1 MIIQKP
7 LKTSD
12 VVMVTT
18 AQAGNTLAN
27 VISPLVKS
35 DGMTV
40 TPLPGVS
47 LLYLSR
53 HQVRTPLL
61 YEPSLSII
69 AQGRKIGY
77 LGDREILYDPGQYLV
92 QTLPLPFECETYGSP
107 KAPLLG
113 ISVRLDPALLSEMVT
128 AMGDT
133 SGHVLAPLPMASVAM
148 TEGMQDA
155 VLRLTRTLHVEIEC
169 RTMGTARIRDVV
181 FEALKGEQGE
191 ALRALVLGHGNYSR
205 IVQVLS
211 KLHSHFADD
220 FSVEQLASQ
229 ANMSTSTFHQHFKQI
244 TRASPA
250 QYLKRLRLIKAQQ
263 LLLQDNH
270 NVNQAAAAVGY
281 RSVPQFSRDYKRY
294 FGESPLQHRRQEQS
308 LRA

>member
-1 MIIQKP
+1 M
-7 LKTSD
+7 TS
-12 VVMVTT
+12 T
-18 AQAGNTLAN
+18 AQAGNTLAA
-27 VISPLVKS
+27 VIAPLVKS
-35 DGMTV
+35 DGISSTS
-40 TPLPGVS
+40 LPGVS
-47 LLYLSR
+47 LLCLSR
-53 HQVRTPLL
+53 HQIRTPLI
-61 YEPSLSII
+61 YEPSLTII
-69 AQGRKIGY
+69 AQGRKMGY
-77 LGDREILYDPGQYLV
+77 LGDREIYYDPGHYLV

-107 KAPLLG
+107 EAPLLG

-133 SGHVLAPLPMASVAM
+133 GHHAQAPLPMASVAM

-155 VLRLTRTLHVEIEC
+155 VWRLARTLNVAVEC
-169 RTMGTARIRDVV
+169 SAMGNARIRDVV
-181 FEALKGEQGE
+181 FEALKGEQGP

-211 KLHSHFADD
+211 KLHTHFADD
-220 FSVEQLASQ
+220 FSVEQLAAQ
-229 ANMSTSTFHQHFKQI
+229 AHMSPSTFHQHFKQI
-244 TRASPA
+244 TRSSPA

-294 FGESPLQHRRQEQS
+294 FGEPPLQHRRQEQA

>member
-1 MIIQKP
+1 M
-7 LKTSD
+7 TS
-12 VVMVTT
+12 T
-18 AQAGNTLAN
+18 AQAGNTLAA
-27 VISPLVKS
+27 VIAPLVKS
-35 DGMTV
+35 DGINSTS
-40 TPLPGVS
+40 LPGVS
-47 LLYLSR
+47 LLCLSR
-53 HQVRTPLL
+53 HQIRTPLI
-61 YEPSLSII
+61 YEPSLTII
-69 AQGRKIGY
+69 AQGRKMGY
-77 LGDREILYDPGQYLV
+77 LGDREIYYDPGHYLV

-107 KAPLLG
+107 EAPLLG

-133 SGHVLAPLPMASVAM
+133 GHHAQAPLPMASVAM
-148 TEGMQDA
+148 TEGMQEA
-155 VLRLTRTLHVEIEC
+155 VLRLANALHADIE
-169 RTMGTARIRDVV
+169 RNTMGNARIRDVV
-181 FEALKGEQGE
+181 FEALKGEQGP

-211 KLHSHFADD
+211 KLHTHFADD
-220 FSVEQLASQ
+220 FSVEQLAAQ
-229 ANMSTSTFHQHFKQI
+229 AHMSPSTFHQHFKQI
-244 TRASPA
+244 TRSSPA

-294 FGESPLQHRRQEQS
+294 FGEPPLQHRRQEQA

>member
-1 MIIQKP
+1 MA
-7 LKTSD
+7 S
-12 VVMVTT
+12 T
-18 AQAGNTLAN
+18 AQAGNALAA
-27 VISPLVKS
+27 VIAPLVKS
-35 DGMTV
+35 DGINNTQ
-40 TPLPGVS
+40 LPGVS
-47 LLYLSR
+47 LLCLSR
-53 HQVRTPLL
+53 HQARTPLI
-61 YEPSLSII
+61 YEPSLTII
-69 AQGRKIGY
+69 AQGRKMGY
-77 LGDREILYDPGQYLV
+77 LGDREIYYDPGHYLV

-107 KAPLLG
+107 EAPLLG

-133 SGHVLAPLPMASVAM
+133 GHHAQAPLPMASVAM

-155 VLRLTRTLHVEIEC
+155 VWRLARTLNVAVEC
-169 RTMGTARIRDVV
+169 SAMGNARIRDVV
-181 FEALKGEQGE
+181 FEALKGEQGP

-211 KLHSHFADD
+211 KLHTHFADD
-220 FSVEQLASQ
+220 FSVEQLAAQ
-229 ANMSTSTFHQHFKQI
+229 AHMSPSTFHQHFKQI
-244 TRASPA
+244 TRSSPA

-294 FGESPLQHRRQEQS
+294 FGEPPLQHRRQEQA